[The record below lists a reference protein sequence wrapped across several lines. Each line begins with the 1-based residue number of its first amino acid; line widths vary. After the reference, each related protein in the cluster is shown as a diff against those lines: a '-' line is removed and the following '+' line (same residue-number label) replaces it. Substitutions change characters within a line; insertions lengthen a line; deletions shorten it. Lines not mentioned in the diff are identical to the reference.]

1 MGDITETE
9 NKFLNELLKDCITY
23 RLTETESLEYI
34 KTDENTDIDRGP
46 DLLPITHFLLK
57 LSMSSCVFVT
67 Y

>member
-9 NKFLNELLKDCITY
+9 NKFLNELVKDCITY

-46 DLLPITHFLLK
+46 DLLPINISFLSYRCQVACL
-57 LSMSSCVFVT
+57 
-67 Y
+67 

>member
-23 RLTETESLEYI
+23 RLTETESIEYI
-34 KTDENTDIDRGP
+34 KTDENTDINRGP
-46 DLLPITHFLLK
+46 DLLPINRFLLK

-67 Y
+67 